1 LPSPSLVATI
11 SLLGF
16 AGAFAGYKLRFP
28 AGTFIGALLGVG
40 LALGLFGF
48 PEIPTPVV
56 AGWIVQIL
64 VGVLVG
70 LRMTRDSLASGARA
84 FVPATFLALLFLVS
98 SGVAALAAVWLTGIS
113 PETAFF
119 AAAPGGLTE
128 MATIGVTQGANG
140 PAVAAVH
147 VSRLLL
153 VIFAVG
159 FLSSRLQRKS
169 GSPSNANASPRTTGD
184 PRNLKLAAIA
194 TAGVI
199 GGTAGLAFTPLPA
212 GGVVGALLGAGAV
225 RVALSGSVPER
236 RFQLSVQAFGGA
248 LIGLGLSAEF
258 FETLLQLAGATLVI
272 NTIQMSVW
280 LLAYFLLVRVVGY
293 DLQTATFASA
303 PGGMG
308 VTLSTVGDTE
318 ADLVT
323 VAFTHLLRVCATII
337 IVPLVVAA
345 FA

>member
-1 LPSPSLVATI
+1 MLVCGP
-11 SLLGF
+11 L
-16 AGAFAGYKLRFP
+16 GAFAGYRFRLP

-48 PEIPTPVV
+48 PELATPDI

-64 VGVLVG
+64 VGILVG
-70 LRMTRDSLASGARA
+70 LRMTKDSLASGTRA
-84 FVPATFLALLFLVS
+84 FAPASFLALLFLAS
-98 SGVAALAAVWLTGIS
+98 SGLAALAAVWLTGVS

-128 MATIGVTQGANG
+128 MATIGVTQGADG

-159 FLSSRLQRKS
+159 FLTSRLRRKS
-169 GSPSNANASPRTTGD
+169 TPPPITESSPQTPED
-184 PRNLKLAAIA
+184 PRRHFKLAGIA
-194 TAGVI
+194 AAGI
-199 GGTAGLAFTPLPA
+199 AGGFAGLALTPLPA
-212 GGVVGALLGAGAV
+212 GGVVGSLLGAGAA
-225 RVALSGSVPER
+225 RAMLSGRVPER
-236 RFQLSVQAFGGA
+236 RFQLSVQAIGGA

-280 LLAYFLLVRVVGY
+280 LLAYYLLVRLAGY

-308 VTLSTVGDTE
+308 ITLSTVGDTD

-337 IVPLVVAA
+337 TVPLVVAA
-345 FA
+345 FTG